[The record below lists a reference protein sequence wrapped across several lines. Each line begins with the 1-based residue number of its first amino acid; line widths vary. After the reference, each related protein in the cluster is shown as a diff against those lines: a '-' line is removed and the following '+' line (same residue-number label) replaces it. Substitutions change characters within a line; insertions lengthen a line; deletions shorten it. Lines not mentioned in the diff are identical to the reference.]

1 MGYGFEKK
9 GKTCTAKI
17 LMTFE
22 CVQCSCK
29 LGWAFNAHDDKEKEG
44 GG

>member
-1 MGYGFEKK
+1 MVFKK
-9 GKTCTAKI
+9 QGKTCTAKI
-17 LMTFE
+17 LTFE

-29 LGWAFNAHDDKEKEG
+29 PGWVFNAHDDKGKEG